1 MKTIGEIVQDSID
14 LMERGLYEKSFALAC
29 IACSETIKKAH
40 EKEDLILFDY
50 KSFIGEYW
58 DLIVFMSFPQTKSPF
73 LEVQF
78 VIKEISLN
86 PRRDYTIKEIVVYL
100 LTYALRNQ
108 RLPSDIKF
116 FAGNDFEKN
125 NNTLFIPNSL
135 ISGLLDLVVVHPV
148 NKEETISDEYW
159 LTISDFKMFVSELW
173 GRIDLAERVR
183 KFYLTR

>member
-1 MKTIGEIVQDSID
+1 METIGEIVQKSVD
-14 LMERGLYEKSFALAC
+14 LLERGLYDKSFAVAC
-29 IACSETIKKAH
+29 IAASETIKKAH
-40 EKEDLILFDY
+40 KKDDLILFDY
-50 KSFIGEYW
+50 KSFIDEHW
-58 DLIVFMSFPQTKSPF
+58 DLLVFMSFPQTKSPF

-108 RLPSDIKF
+108 RMPSDIRF
-116 FAGNDFEKN
+116 FAGNDFEKR
-125 NNTLFIPNSL
+125 NNTLFIPHSL

-148 NKEETISDEYW
+148 NKDETIPDKYW
-159 LTISDFKMFVSELW
+159 LNISDFKMFVSELW
-173 GRIDLAERVR
+173 GRIDIAERVR